1 MKWLTRSNTQRKD
14 CWANTGLLHLT
25 ATVRKCISFSYVCWK
40 IFWHS
45 LNYSIFLLHWQCV
58 VRTGRRQQ
66 PAAFTRMSS
75 LGKPVSVKTAIR
87 FVVLAPGGR
96 EAVFSDVLQ
105 GALWWMFI
113 CLYRWH
119 KLLSVSLSLGPTQS
133 PAAFCHWII
142 TIKTWLCGTV

>member
-1 MKWLTRSNTQRKD
+1 MTHEVKHSEKRLLSKHRPITSHRNCTKMYIVFLCLLENILTFPK
-14 CWANTGLLHLT
+14 LLY
-25 ATVRKCISFSYVCWK
+25 F
-40 IFWHS
+40 
-45 LNYSIFLLHWQCV
+45 LHWQCV

-142 TIKTWLCGTV
+142 TIKTWLCGTA